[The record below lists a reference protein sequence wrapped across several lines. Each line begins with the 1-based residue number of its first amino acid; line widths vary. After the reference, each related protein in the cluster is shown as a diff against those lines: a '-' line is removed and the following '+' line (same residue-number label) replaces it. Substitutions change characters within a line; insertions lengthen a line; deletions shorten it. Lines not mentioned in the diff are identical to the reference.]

1 MSDAGARVADATGN
15 WVDTRAPRWLRPYL
29 RLSRLDRPI
38 GSWLLLMPCWWSA
51 ALAAGVAHSVGQL
64 PRIAALFFV
73 GAFVMRGAGCTWN
86 DITDRDLDARVE
98 RTRSRPIPAG
108 QVSVRQATAFLVLQA
123 LIGLA
128 VLLQFN
134 RFAVV
139 TGIASL
145 IIVAIY
151 PFMKRITW
159 WPQVVLGLAFS
170 WGALMGFAVTVG
182 RIDTAALALYAG
194 SIAWVIGY
202 DTIYAHQDT
211 EDDALIGIKSTARL
225 FGPRTG
231 AALMV
236 FYGLAVVLIGLAMAL
251 AGAGWLAWIGLAAFA
266 IHLVWQIRRL
276 QIGDPGLCLRIFKSN
291 RDAGLLLFA
300 GLLADAVMRFGRAA
314 GNASIRAS
322 EIFGE
327 TLT

>member
-1 MSDAGARVADATGN
+1 MSGAADRVADATGN
-15 WVDTRAPRWLRPYL
+15 WVDSRAPRWSRPYL

-51 ALAAGVAHSVGQL
+51 AIAAGMAHSIDQL
-64 PRIAALFFV
+64 PFILALFFV

-108 QVSVRQATAFLVLQA
+108 QVSVPQALAFLIVQA

-134 RFAVV
+134 FFAVAI
-139 TGIASL
+139 GIASL
-145 IIVAIY
+145 IVVAVY

-159 WPQVVLGLAFS
+159 WPQIVLGLAFS
-170 WGALMGFAVTVG
+170 WGALMGFAVTLG
-182 RIDTAALALYAG
+182 RIDAAAIALYAG

-225 FGPRTG
+225 FGSRTG
-231 AALMV
+231 PALML
-236 FYGLAVVLIGLAMAL
+236 FYGLAVVLIGVALAL
-251 AGAGWLAWIGLAAFA
+251 AGTGFPAWIGLAAFA
-266 IHLVWQIRRL
+266 AHLVWQIRRL
-276 QIGDPGLCLRIFKSN
+276 QIDDPALCLRLFKSN

-300 GLLADAVMRFGRAA
+300 GLLADAV
-314 GNASIRAS
+314 IRA
-322 EIFGE
+322 G
-327 TLT
+327 

>member
-1 MSDAGARVADATGN
+1 MSGAADRVADAAGN
-15 WVDTRAPRWLRPYL
+15 WVDTRAPQCSRPYL

-51 ALAAGVAHSVGQL
+51 ALAAGITQSVDKL
-64 PRIAALFFV
+64 PRILALFFV

-108 QVSVRQATAFLVLQA
+108 QVSVSQAMAFLVVQA

-134 RFAVV
+134 VFAVA

-145 IIVAIY
+145 IIVAVY

-170 WGALMGFAVTVG
+170 WGALMGFAVILG
-182 RIDTAALALYAG
+182 RIDAPALALYAG

-202 DTIYAHQDT
+202 DTIYAHQDA

-225 FGPRTG
+225 FGARTG
-231 AALMV
+231 LALNV
-236 FYGLAVVLIGLAMAL
+236 FYGLAVVLIGAAVAV
-251 AGAGWLAWIGLAAFA
+251 AGAGALAWVGLAAFA
-266 IHLVWQIRRL
+266 AHLAWQIKRL
-276 QIGDPGLCLRIFKSN
+276 RIDDPALCLRLFKSN

-300 GLLADAVMRFGRAA
+300 GLLADAAMR
-314 GNASIRAS
+314 S
-322 EIFGE
+322 
-327 TLT
+327 

>member
-1 MSDAGARVADATGN
+1 MSGTAARVADATGN
-15 WVDTRAPRWLRPYL
+15 WVDTRAPSWSRPYL

-51 ALAAGVAHSVGQL
+51 ALAAGVVGSIGQL
-64 PRIAALFFV
+64 PFILALFFI

-86 DITDRDLDARVE
+86 DITDRDLDALVE

-108 QVSVRQATAFLVLQA
+108 QVSVAQAFAFLVAQA

-134 RFAVV
+134 RFAIM

-145 IIVAIY
+145 LIVAIY

-170 WGALMGFAVTVG
+170 WGALMGFAVTLE
-182 RIDTAALALYAG
+182 RIDLTALALYAG

-202 DTIYAHQDT
+202 DTIYAHQDV

-225 FGPRTG
+225 FGARTHRALALFYSLAVILIG
-231 AALMV
+231 VALM
-236 FYGLAVVLIGLAMAL
+236 L
-251 AGAGWLAWIGLAAFA
+251 AGARWPAWIGLAAFA
-266 IHLVWQIRRL
+266 VHLVWQIRRL
-276 QIGDPGLCLRIFKSN
+276 DIGDPALCLRIFQSN
-291 RDAGLLLFA
+291 RDAGLFSRV
-300 GLLADAVMRFGRAA
+300 G
-314 GNASIRAS
+314 S
-322 EIFGE
+322 EA
-327 TLT
+327 